1 MTTIAI
7 DDNDWLNL
15 ESKMSKVLSTQKSQ
29 STTLL
34 TLLSTI
40 QSNLN
45 ALTTTHP
52 HRLQQTSHQI
62 QSKLEQQI
70 QMQQDALQRDN
81 AVLHTQLG
89 AIQTWTSTK
98 DQLIRD
104 SNSIATQLSKA
115 QEHIHRYQQ
124 ESQVE
129 LGNID
134 QIELNSMK
142 SIPKIKHELTLHA
155 MMTNIKWD
163 YSAAEQRGGGGGNH
177 SGEVLKG
184 EVSLVDRGV
193 LREFEIEKDCVGGEC
208 EVAERLWG
216 IIEGV

>member
-1 MTTIAI
+1 
-7 DDNDWLNL
+7 
-15 ESKMSKVLSTQKSQ
+15 
-29 STTLL
+29 
-34 TLLSTI
+34 
-40 QSNLN
+40 
-45 ALTTTHP
+45 
-52 HRLQQTSHQI
+52 
-62 QSKLEQQI
+62 
-70 QMQQDALQRDN
+70 MQQDALQRDN